1 MSDELAELFNL
12 EVDEFNKKPK
22 VFTLLPILMHHNC
35 GHYTCKRPH

>member
-22 VFTLLPILMHHNC
+22 VFTHFPQHILC
-35 GHYTCKRPH
+35 I

>member
-22 VFTLLPILMHHNC
+22 VFTPFPQLYLYLNHC
-35 GHYTCKRPH
+35 GVTISL